1 VSWVVRLVCSVA
13 ALIAAVLLGRGM
25 FDLAGKA
32 KLLLTRPGL

>member
-1 VSWVVRLVCSVA
+1 VCRAA
-13 ALIAAVLLGRGM
+13 ALIAVVLFGRGM